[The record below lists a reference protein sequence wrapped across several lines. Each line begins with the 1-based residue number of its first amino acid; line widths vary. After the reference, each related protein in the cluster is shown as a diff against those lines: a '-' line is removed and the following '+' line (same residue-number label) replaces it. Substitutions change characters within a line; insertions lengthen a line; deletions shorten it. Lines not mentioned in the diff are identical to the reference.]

1 MNDSLK
7 IKELA
12 KVCGFDACGITSAE
26 CLPKD
31 SHYLQQWLNNRFN
44 GDMAYMENHKEK
56 RSNPKLLIP
65 EAKSIVVVLLN
76 YYSKLQQQP
85 DVPQIAKYAWGKD
98 YHFIIKEKLKEL
110 LSLIQNEV
118 KPCNGTAFCDS
129 APLFERRLAE
139 RAGLGW
145 IGKSTMLI
153 NPNLGS
159 YCFIG
164 ELLLD
169 IELEYDQP
177 IESKCN
183 NCEACLN
190 ACPTKALLKPFS
202 LNASKCLS
210 YQTIELKS
218 DIEKDILPYSGLKLF
233 GCDNCI
239 EVCPWNKKA
248 IQNNTTQ
255 LQPTIDFL
263 SMTKKDWENFSRSDF
278 KRLFKNS
285 PLQRAGYKKLR
296 NRLNQMGFIS
306 NR

>member
-85 DVPQIAKYAWGKD
+85 DVPQISKYAWGKD
-98 YHFIIKEKLKEL
+98 YHFIIKKKLKEL
-110 LSLIQNEV
+110 LSLIQSEV

-139 RAGLGW
+139 RAVLGW